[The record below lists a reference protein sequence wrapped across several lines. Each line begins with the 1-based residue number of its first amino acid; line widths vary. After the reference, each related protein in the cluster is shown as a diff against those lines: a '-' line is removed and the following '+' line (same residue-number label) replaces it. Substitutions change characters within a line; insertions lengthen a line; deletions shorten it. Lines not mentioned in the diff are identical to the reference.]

1 MTETGQPERIKPESP
16 DQRQELLQRLKAAA
30 PEAFAEGKLDLDT
43 LKTLLGDAV
52 ETGAERFTFTW
63 AGKREAIAMLQAPT
77 RATLIPDTAASVD
90 FDAAQHVFIEGEN
103 LEVLKVLYRSYHGR
117 VKLIYIDPPYNT
129 GEDFVYPDNFNDPL
143 DHYMRLTGQ
152 KTGEGDYAS
161 TKTDKA
167 GRFHSSW
174 LSMMYPRLSLA
185 RQLLKE
191 NGLILVSIDDHEA
204 VNLRRLMDEVFGE
217 ENFIGQMIWEKGR
230 KNDAKLLSAGHEY
243 ILVFAKSLVT
253 LKAEKTVW
261 REEKPGA
268 KEIWE
273 EYLRLRPIHGDDDKQ
288 IEADLQKWFSDLPRN
303 HPSRKWARY
312 RRVDK
317 FGPWRDDNISWPG
330 GDGPKYDVI
339 HPITK
344 QPCAVPERGWVF
356 SKPETMELRIKQ
368 GIVEF
373 RADHT
378 ESPIRK
384 SHIKPISYDFDE
396 DEPEEFDEDEV
407 DGDSPEEELATQVRG
422 TYFYKQSQVSVKYL
436 RKLMG
441 AKVFDN
447 PKDHEEL
454 ARLFKYVCGTEEKP
468 LVLDFFAGSASS
480 AEAVI
485 RLAANGN
492 PGMRFVTVQMAQA
505 CDPKDKT
512 GKAALK
518 AGYKTIADIARDR
531 VRRVL
536 KLDDFNGK
544 QGFRAFSIAPSHIT
558 PWKGVDEKT
567 PEGLAKQLEVFQDT
581 LVQGWK
587 PEGVVWEAA
596 IREGYSLTAKLA
608 PFTGDKG
615 GNFWRVT
622 DTEKNQSFTISLD
635 ETLTLEAVRALDL
648 KKEDLFICRA
658 TALTDTL
665 AANLALQCR
674 LKVL

>member
-1 MTETGQPERIKPESP
+1 MTKIQKLEQLAAESP

-30 PEAFAEGKLDLDT
+30 PEAFVEGKLDLDA
-43 LKTLLGDAV
+43 LKSLLGESV
-52 ETGAERFTFTW
+52 EAGQERFTFSW
-63 AGKREAIAMLQAPT
+63 AGKRGAIAMLQAPT
-77 RATLIPDTAASVD
+77 RSTLVPDTAASVD
-90 FDAAQHVFIEGEN
+90 FEAAQHVFIEGEN

-117 VKLIYIDPPYNT
+117 IKLIYIDPPYNT

-152 KTGEGDYAS
+152 KSGEGDYGS

-191 NGLILVSIDDHEA
+191 NGIILVSIDDHEV

-243 ILVFAKSLVT
+243 ILIYAKSLAT

-268 KEIWE
+268 KEIWD
-273 EYLRLRPIHGDDDKQ
+273 EYLRLRAIHGEDDGK
-288 IEADLQKWFSDLPRN
+288 IESDLSRWYSDLPKS
-303 HPSRKWARY
+303 HPSKKWSRY
-312 RRVDK
+312 KRIDK
-317 FGPWRDDNISWPG
+317 NGPWRDDNISWPG
-330 GDGPKYDVI
+330 SGGPRYDVI
-339 HPITK
+339 HPKTGK
-344 QPCAVPERGWVF
+344 PCVVPEAGWRF
-356 SKPETMELRIKQ
+356 SDPEAMERQIKL
-368 GIVEF
+368 GVVTF
-373 RADHT
+373 RADHSEPPFRKT
-378 ESPIRK
+378 YLRPPAEILLNGNTIDDEES
-384 SHIKPISYDFDE
+384 DE
-396 DEPEEFDEDEV
+396 NAEGED
-407 DGDSPEEELATQVRG
+407 GELATMVRG
-422 TYFYKQSQVSVKYL
+422 TYFYKQSQVTVKHL

-454 ARLFKYVCGTEEKP
+454 ARLFKYICGGEEKP
-468 LVLDFFAGSASS
+468 LVVDFFAGSASS

-492 PGMRFVTVQMAQA
+492 PDMRFVAVQMAQA

-512 GKAALK
+512 GKAALS

-536 KLDDFNGK
+536 KLGEFKGR
-544 QGFRAFSIAPSHIT
+544 QGFRAFHIAPSHIT
-558 PWKGVDEKT
+558 PWKGLDEKT

-596 IREGYSLTAKLA
+596 IREGYSLTAKLEA
-608 PFTGDKG
+608 FTGSKG
-615 GNFWRVT
+615 GTFWRVT
-622 DTEKNQSFTISLD
+622 DIEKNQSFTINLD
-635 ETLTLEAVRALDL
+635 EGITLEAVRALDL